1 MSSFEKGGNATQVR
15 EKDPL
20 VWPSIRTANV
30 FRDPYPGW
38 GADRVCR
45 DLPVEWF
52 DVDYDPEERSREDFL
67 ADLETG
73 ERVCLDCPLAV
84 ECRDQALAC
93 KARGLFGAVVT
104 TEGGKAWP
112 VDVWVRM
119 KAGGTA
125 RQEERSEKKGPE
137 LRMCALEGCGK
148 SFIVTSRKTGQR
160 YCSQGCG
167 LVGSKARRTET
178 LKARGKSPLALA
190 S

>member
-20 VWPSIRTANV
+20 VWPAIRTANV

-38 GADRVCR
+38 GSDRVCR
-45 DLPVEWF
+45 GLPGEWF
-52 DVDYDPEERSREDFL
+52 DVDYDPEERDPANFQ

-84 ECRDQALAC
+84 ECRDQAMVR

-104 TEGGKAWP
+104 TESGKAWP

-119 KAGGTA
+119 KTGGTA
-125 RQEERSEKKGPE
+125 REAKKEKAPE
-137 LRMCALEGCGK
+137 LRECALPECSKSFTVTPKKATQKYCSPDCGK
-148 SFIVTSRKTGQR
+148 A
-160 YCSQGCG
+160 
-167 LVGSKARRTET
+167 GSKTRRVANLSRPGT
-178 LKARGKSPLALA
+178 SPLALA